1 MSLLGAILILACL
14 VYVSFHYWDRLS
26 PKAEKPGIKKWFKNW
41 AIKGLG
47 LPILAWIICNAG
59 SSPIIPPLVAPVAAG
74 KVSGWL
80 SRMEALT
87 APAVAIIVSYWT
99 TVNFLWFISAAY
111 SRTTT
116 RSREVI
122 VGIVG
127 WGLLAFPL
135 TAGLIRFLGWESA
148 GYVAL
153 LCLLP
158 LVHFGSEVQEEEVPV
173 QASYAKAI
181 AKIKFG
187 KYAEA
192 ESEVIQE
199 LERCENDFDG
209 WLMLAELYAN
219 HFHDLAEAERTVRE
233 LATEPKTT
241 PSQIGVAF
249 HRLADWHLRLADDPA
264 AARRALEAIVTLLP
278 GSHLA
283 HMAQLRMNQL
293 PASREELVEQKE
305 KGRTFR
311 LPALNEELDESVAS
325 EVPALDPTE
334 AATRVNGCVQKL
346 RQNPD
351 DVAAREQL
359 AQLFAEQ
366 TGKAAMGIEQLRL
379 LLGMQNQPDQKRVAW
394 LALIASWQLRY
405 LQDREAARATL
416 EELIHEYPQT
426 AQAFAAQRRLTQMD
440 FEVRV
445 QRIKDAATRIRLPSR

>member
-1 MSLLGAILILACL
+1 
-14 VYVSFHYWDRLS
+14 
-26 PKAEKPGIKKWFKNW
+26 
-41 AIKGLG
+41 
-47 LPILAWIICNAG
+47 
-59 SSPIIPPLVAPVAAG
+59 
-74 KVSGWL
+74 
-80 SRMEALT
+80 
-87 APAVAIIVSYWT
+87 
-99 TVNFLWFISAAY
+99 
-111 SRTTT
+111 
-116 RSREVI
+116 
-122 VGIVG
+122 
-127 WGLLAFPL
+127 
-135 TAGLIRFLGWESA
+135 
-148 GYVAL
+148 
-153 LCLLP
+153 
-158 LVHFGSEVQEEEVPV
+158 
-173 QASYAKAI
+173 
-181 AKIKFG
+181 
-187 KYAEA
+187 
-192 ESEVIQE
+192 
-199 LERCENDFDG
+199 
-209 WLMLAELYAN
+209 
-219 HFHDLAEAERTVRE
+219 VRE

-325 EVPALDPTE
+325 AVPALDPTE

-366 TGKAAMGIEQLRL
+366 TGKAATGIEQLRL

-405 LQDREAARATL
+405 LQDQEAARATL